1 MLKLVVIR
9 HAESEWNP
17 IGRYQGLLDPDL
29 TERGIEQAKR
39 LAQALRQENISV
51 LFASPLK
58 RTFKTAKI
66 IGETLGLEPIKED
79 RIIEINHGVWS
90 GMFVEEV
97 KEKFPKDFEMWLKEP
112 HKVKFPRGES
122 LRDVLDRVK
131 DFLSDILQNYN
142 EKTIAIVSHT
152 VPIRCLY
159 CAVLD
164 IDLSKFWSFGCD
176 NASYSVVYLD
186 NEGRNVIQKLN
197 ITCHLGELYVEA
209 HKAL

>member
-1 MLKLVVIR
+1 MLKLIVIR

-29 TERGIEQAKR
+29 TERGVEQAKR
-39 LAQALRQENISV
+39 LAQVLKRESISV
-51 LFASPLK
+51 LFTSPLK
-58 RTFKTAKI
+58 RTFKTAQI
-66 IGETLGLEPIKED
+66 IGEALGLEPVKEE

-90 GMFVEEV
+90 GMLVEEV

-112 HKVKFPRGES
+112 HKVKFPEGES
-122 LRDVLDRVK
+122 LQDVFNRVK
-131 DFLSDILQNYN
+131 DFLKDILQKYN
-142 EKTIAIVSHT
+142 EKTVAMVSHT

-159 CAVLD
+159 CAVLG
-164 IDLSKFWSFGCD
+164 IYLSKFWSFGCD

-197 ITCHLGELYVEA
+197 ITSHLGELYVEA